1 MKLSRHTVLLHL
13 KDPFTISRE
22 TKTVKENV
30 IVRVSEGGHSGVGEA
45 APSAFYGQSVKTV
58 SDALDVIAGSI
69 EEYEGHPES
78 LCEKLDHTWKGDM
91 AARAAVDVALH
102 DLAAKRAGL
111 PLHAYL
117 GLTGEITAL
126 TSFTLGIDS
135 PEVMLKKVNS
145 AKEYPILKV
154 KLGFKGDID
163 VLETVREAYGGVIR
177 VDANGGWSLK
187 EAMDRFPFLI
197 SQGVEFVEQPLPKGE
212 RKGLKALRD
221 RFSLPIFVDEDAV
234 GVEDVPGLAGVVDG
248 INVKLMKCGGLRRA
262 LRMIKEA
269 REGDLK
275 VMLGCMIET
284 SVGITAAA
292 HLASTADY
300 LDLDGNLLVEDDPFE
315 GVKCI
320 NGRLLLP
327 DAPGLGVTEK

>member
-30 IVRVSEGGHSGVGEA
+30 IVRVSEEVHSGVGEA
-45 APSAFYGQSVKTV
+45 APSAFYEQSVKTV
-58 SDALDVIAGSI
+58 LDALDLIAGPI
-69 EEYEGHPES
+69 EESEGHPDS
-78 LCEKLDHTWKGDM
+78 LWGKLDHIWKGDT

-102 DLAAKRAGL
+102 DLAARRAGL
-111 PLHAYL
+111 PLYAYL

-135 PEVMLKKVNS
+135 PEVMLKKVS
-145 AKEYPILKV
+145 RAREYPILKV
-154 KLGFKGDID
+154 KLGFEGDIE
-163 VLETVREAYGGVIR
+163 VLKTIREAYDGVIR

-187 EAMDRFPFLI
+187 EAIARVPLLI
-197 SQGVEFVEQPLPKGE
+197 SLGVEFVEQPLPRGE
-212 RKGLKALRD
+212 REGLKALRD
-221 RFSLPIFVDEDAV
+221 KFPLPVFADEDAI
-234 GVEDVPGLAGVVDG
+234 GPEDVPGLVGVADG
-248 INVKLMKCGGLRRA
+248 INVKLMKCGGLRPA
-262 LRMIKEA
+262 LRMIEEA
-269 REGDLK
+269 RKGGLK

-292 HLASTADY
+292 HLASMADY
-300 LDLDGNLLVEDDPFE
+300 LDLDGNLLIEDDPYV
-315 GVKCI
+315 GVRCI

-327 DAPGLGVTEK
+327 DAPGLGVAEK